1 MRRGTT
7 PTIKL
12 TVSGISDIEIDK
24 IFLTIK
30 QRSVVVE
37 KEKSDITIN
46 DDILQVTLSQEET
59 LQFSDGIAAEMQLRV
74 LSINGT
80 AYASQIL
87 EVSIGQILKDGVI
100 K

>member
-37 KEKSDITIN
+37 KEKSDITID
-46 DDILQVTLSQEET
+46 DDIC
-59 LQFSDGIAAEMQLRV
+59 R
-74 LSINGT
+74 
-80 AYASQIL
+80 
-87 EVSIGQILKDGVI
+87 
-100 K
+100 